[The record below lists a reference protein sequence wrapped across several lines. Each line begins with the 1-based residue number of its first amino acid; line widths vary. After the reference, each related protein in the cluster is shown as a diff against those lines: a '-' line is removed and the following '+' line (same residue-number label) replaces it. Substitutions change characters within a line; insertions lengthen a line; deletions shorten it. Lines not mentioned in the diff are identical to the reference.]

1 MRKMRTAEEM
11 LAYYLENRGPERK
24 KGFFDSDTTQ
34 KNILGYYKM
43 AEFLLEENEYILSF
57 FWGYIYIY
65 MSKIDRAGWIY
76 VLTNKRMIAVS
87 SGIHGA
93 TAIDYCKLKNIVV
106 MSNNNGIFF
115 DIDGWYQ
122 AFSNV
127 EIDQEDIEFIK
138 RELAEV
144 MPFIREIQEKE
155 AQKKKFSG
163 SPADE
168 IRKFK
173 QLCDDGIITE
183 E

>member
-1 MRKMRTAEEM
+1 M
-11 LAYYLENRGPERK
+11 
-24 KGFFDSDTTQ
+24 
-34 KNILGYYKM
+34 
-43 AEFLLEENEYILSF
+43 
-57 FWGYIYIY
+57 
-65 MSKIDRAGWIY
+65 
-76 VLTNKRMIAVS
+76 LTNKRMIAVS

-183 E
+183 EEFEDRKRELLKFKYME